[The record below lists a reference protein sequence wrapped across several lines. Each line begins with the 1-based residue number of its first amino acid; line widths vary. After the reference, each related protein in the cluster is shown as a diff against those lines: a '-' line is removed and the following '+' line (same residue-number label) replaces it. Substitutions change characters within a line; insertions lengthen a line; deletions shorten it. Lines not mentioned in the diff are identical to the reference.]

1 MVMPCCNHCY
11 EKYINEDGSPDLA
24 AIEQLE
30 AKDLQELKEYVI
42 KTVND
47 PAFDV
52 RKPLP
57 RWQPVRCKCPCHT
70 KGMQVRH

>member
-11 EKYINEDGSPDLA
+11 EKYINEDGTPDQVAVETL
-24 AIEQLE
+24 QS
-30 AKDLQELKEYVI
+30 KDLQELKEYII

-47 PAFDV
+47 PDFDV

-57 RWQPVRCKCPCHT
+57 RWQPVRCTCPCHR
-70 KGMQVRH
+70 KGSVILH